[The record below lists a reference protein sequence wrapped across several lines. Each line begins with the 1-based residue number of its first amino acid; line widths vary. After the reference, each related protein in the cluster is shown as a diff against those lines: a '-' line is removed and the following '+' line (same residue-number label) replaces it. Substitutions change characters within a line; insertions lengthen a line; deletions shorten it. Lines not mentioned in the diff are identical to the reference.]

1 MGQKLK
7 KLYLNLKKPY
17 FKSKMKRLNSHKY
30 NVLLVK
36 DDVGRPKPCTRRLPS
51 NAFTFGKAETRDPED
66 AGKGKHEVQ
75 NCTIKTEPFF
85 LKTNLVA
92 LCSSDLIVALLQR
105 ISLAKAGQRLQ
116 ETEQVGT
123 WHACHH
129 CSRTYKRNHAL
140 LGHLSDAVAFFS
152 CFRDNTCSEWSLT

>member
-1 MGQKLK
+1 
-7 KLYLNLKKPY
+7 
-17 FKSKMKRLNSHKY
+17 MKRLNSHKY

-66 AGKGKHEVQ
+66 AGKGKPEVQ
-75 NCTIKTEPFF
+75 NSLNKTEPFY
-85 LKTNLVA
+85 LETNLYC
-92 LCSSDLIVALLQR
+92 LSFSDLIVALLQR
-105 ISLAKAGQRLQ
+105 VSFAKAGQRLQ

-129 CSRTYKRNHAL
+129 CTRKYKRNYAL
-140 LGHLSDAVAFFS
+140 
-152 CFRDNTCSEWSLT
+152 